1 MKKSI
6 RVSAALLAAAAA
18 LAVLLVVGLSNKSI
32 LSPRATAQEDPR
44 TEEVRR
50 KYEQRRRL
58 HAMPEIV
65 NATSSL
71 RVVSAEIEHGSVADD
86 LLVTLR
92 NDSPKSMIS
101 FTFCFVEDE
110 EEGYSSMSI
119 GSPSEDLEALAP
131 YAETT
136 VRVDAGSITPG
147 KPLSLCAV
155 MFSDETQEGV
165 GHVVESFKQ
174 SRDKAKGRRPNQ

>member
-6 RVSAALLAAAAA
+6 RISALLVATASLA
-18 LAVLLVVGLSNKSI
+18 LMALLGLSNKSI
-32 LSPRATAQEDPR
+32 LSPRVTAQEDPR
-44 TEEVRR
+44 REEARL

-71 RVVSAEIEHGSVADD
+71 RVVSAEIVRGTSDD
-86 LLVTLR
+86 SLRLTLR
-92 NDSPKSMIS
+92 NESPKSMVS
-101 FTFCFVEDE
+101 FTICFLLDE
-110 EEGYSSMSI
+110 YGRTSMSL
-119 GSPSEDLEALAP
+119 GSPDEDLEALAP

-136 VRVDAGSITPG
+136 LDVSAGNIEPG
-147 KPLSLCAV
+147 KPLTLCAV

-165 GHVVESFKQ
+165 ARVLESDKQ
-174 SRDKAKGRRPNQ
+174 SREKAKRQRPN